1 MVSREQKQKKK
12 VNLHDKFEIL
22 RSVTNSE
29 AVDKASLIVDTA
41 KYIQELKQK
50 VEKLNEDIAYIKNRS
65 GENDPIVTVKT
76 SDKGFAINVFSVKSS
91 PDTFCLE
98 AFGGENQVES
108 VDVLVVKQA
117 VLQALSNLQGR

>member
-29 AVDKASLIVDTA
+29 AVRNSILPPIFYLYLYIYLYMKVDKASLIVDTA

-65 GENDPIVTVKT
+65 GENDPIV
-76 SDKGFAINVFSVKSS
+76 SI
-91 PDTFCLE
+91 CI
-98 AFGGENQVES
+98 
-108 VDVLVVKQA
+108 
-117 VLQALSNLQGR
+117 